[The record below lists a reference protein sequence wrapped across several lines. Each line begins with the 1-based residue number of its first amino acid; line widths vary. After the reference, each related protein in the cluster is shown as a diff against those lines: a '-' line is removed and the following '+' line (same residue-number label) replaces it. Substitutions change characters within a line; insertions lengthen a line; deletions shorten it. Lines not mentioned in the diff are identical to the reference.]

1 MLFETGRRGRIM
13 RDKAF
18 GEWLVEEK
26 LLRPEGLRQAL
37 GVQASLQ
44 ARLDTI
50 LLDMRLMPENT
61 LLEALGRYH
70 HTRTVSRAELGA
82 VSPTVARMISPR
94 IAARLLVVPFRL
106 EGKTLSIATV
116 DPGDLLVEDELG
128 LVTGCM
134 VASFVALEARL
145 FEALHR
151 LYGVPLSPQHLALA
165 RRTEGGTVGSRPTPA
180 SHAPAKVSSRP
191 VERSGAKAVKVDGRP
206 PRRER
211 AEELLEV
218 SEDDLSLFPSLRD
231 GVTPTAAEAAGP
243 VPDRPQA
250 TPHEVEAG
258 PDERLAAAAVA
269 LQNAEMRDD
278 IADAVLTFCEPLFRR
293 RMMLAVR
300 GGTVMGWRVEGN
312 GLDHKKV
319 RAIAIP
325 LDEPSV
331 FVGLTQGAEFWLGPL
346 PTMPR
351 NVEIVYGLGGTSPKE
366 CFILPIT
373 VRDKTVCFL
382 YGDNVDGPVGEL
394 PMAELRR
401 LGAKASLA
409 FQVYLMKSKIRTL

>member
-1 MLFETGRRGRIM
+1 M

-145 FEALHR
+145 FEALYR
-151 LYGVPLSPQHLALA
+151 LSSLYPVAVLLLA
-165 RRTEGGTVGSRPTPA
+165 RTISRA
-180 SHAPAKVSSRP
+180 GLAPAP
-191 VERSGAKAVKVDGRP
+191 V
-206 PRRER
+206 
-211 AEELLEV
+211 
-218 SEDDLSLFPSLRD
+218 
-231 GVTPTAAEAAGP
+231 
-243 VPDRPQA
+243 A
-250 TPHEVEAG
+250 TPH
-258 PDERLAAAAVA
+258 
-269 LQNAEMRDD
+269 
-278 IADAVLTFCEPLFRR
+278 T
-293 RMMLAVR
+293 
-300 GGTVMGWRVEGN
+300 
-312 GLDHKKV
+312 
-319 RAIAIP
+319 
-325 LDEPSV
+325 
-331 FVGLTQGAEFWLGPL
+331 
-346 PTMPR
+346 
-351 NVEIVYGLGGTSPKE
+351 
-366 CFILPIT
+366 
-373 VRDKTVCFL
+373 
-382 YGDNVDGPVGEL
+382 
-394 PMAELRR
+394 
-401 LGAKASLA
+401 
-409 FQVYLMKSKIRTL
+409 

>member
-1 MLFETGRRGRIM
+1 M

-50 LLDMRLMPENT
+50 LLDMRLIPENT

-165 RRTEGGTVGSRPTPA
+165 RRTEGGAAGSRSTA
-180 SHAPAKVSSRP
+180 SPHPPAKASSEP
-191 VERSGAKAVKVDGRP
+191 TERSGAKAVKVDGRP

-231 GVTPTAAEAAGP
+231 GVTPTAGGTAGHEP
-243 VPDRPQA
+243 ARPQA
-250 TPHEVEAG
+250 APHEVDAG

-300 GGTVMGWRVEGN
+300 GRTVMG
-312 GLDHKKV
+312 
-319 RAIAIP
+319 
-325 LDEPSV
+325 
-331 FVGLTQGAEFWLGPL
+331 
-346 PTMPR
+346 
-351 NVEIVYGLGGTSPKE
+351 
-366 CFILPIT
+366 
-373 VRDKTVCFL
+373 
-382 YGDNVDGPVGEL
+382 
-394 PMAELRR
+394 
-401 LGAKASLA
+401 
-409 FQVYLMKSKIRTL
+409 